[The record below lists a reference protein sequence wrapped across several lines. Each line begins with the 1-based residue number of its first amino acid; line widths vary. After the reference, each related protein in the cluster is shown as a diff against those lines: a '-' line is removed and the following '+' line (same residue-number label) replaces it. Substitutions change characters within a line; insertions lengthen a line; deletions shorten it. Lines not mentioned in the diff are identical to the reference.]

1 MENQNRVAKAVL
13 LLAGFVLVLCAGMAI
28 GGAIVYGLMQ
38 VVELRSPVKV
48 ETFDFQF
55 DEQPQEPS
63 VRVVTPGAVVVEVIP
78 GTPAERAGLQAGDV
92 ILAVDGQQLGPDADL
107 AALIAGYEPR
117 DRVTLEVQRP
127 GQDLRRVRVVLGEN
141 PEQGGVAYL
150 GIKYSSS
157 SGLLPGNRNEEF
169 DMPGMPLVPPRGGS
183 GQAVVVV
190 QVTEGS
196 PAAAAGLKPGD
207 LITAIDGEPLDSPEA
222 LTAAIA
228 RRQPGDRVTLSVTS
242 ARGGDERKVEVRLG
256 EHPNQAGNA
265 YLGVRIGGSFR
276 WRIVPH
282 SEGGQLPHGFEFGQ
296 GGTFF
301 FGIPEGLPLDK
312 LPFDLGEFPLDHK
325 ELERELERH
334 FEFFGPS
341 HTEVDSL

>member
-13 LLAGFVLVLCAGMAI
+13 LLAGFVLVLCVGMAL
-28 GGAIVYGLMQ
+28 GGAIVYGVMQ

-48 ETFDFQF
+48 ETFDFKL
-55 DEQPQEPS
+55 DELPQEPS

-78 GTPAERAGLQAGDV
+78 GTPAEQAGLQVGDV
-92 ILAVDGQQLGPDADL
+92 ILAVDGQQLGPNANL
-107 AALIAGYEPR
+107 AALIAGYQPR

-127 GQDLRRVRVVLGEN
+127 DQDPRRVRVVLGES
-141 PEQGGVAYL
+141 PDQDGVAYL
-150 GIKYSSS
+150 GIRYSSS
-157 SGLLPGNRNEEF
+157 AGSPPGNMNEEF
-169 DMPGMPLVPPRGGS
+169 DMPGMPFLPPQGGS

-196 PAAAAGLKPGD
+196 PAASAGLEPGD

-222 LTAAIA
+222 LAAAIA
-228 RRQPGDRVTLSVTS
+228 RRQPGDRVALSVTS
-242 ARGGDERKVEVRLG
+242 ARGGDAREVEVRLG
-256 EHPNQAGNA
+256 EHPDQPGEA

-296 GGTFF
+296 GGPFF
-301 FGIPEGLPLDK
+301 FGIPEGVPLDK
-312 LPFDLGEFPLDHK
+312 LPFDFGELPLDHK
-325 ELERELERH
+325 EFERELERH
-334 FEFFGPS
+334 FEFFGPPHS
-341 HTEVDSL
+341 EGDSL